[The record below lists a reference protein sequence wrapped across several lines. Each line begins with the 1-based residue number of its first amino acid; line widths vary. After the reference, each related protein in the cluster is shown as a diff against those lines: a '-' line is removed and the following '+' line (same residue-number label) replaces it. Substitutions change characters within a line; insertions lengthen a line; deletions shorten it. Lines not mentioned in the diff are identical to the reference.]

1 MVEKGRTTQICDA
14 SVRRPALHLLPG
26 ATSLCLLKQRG
37 RHVLKTARLGLFGLL
52 LSNAALAPS
61 IGDARSLSGAYLAAQ
76 QAEFANNFAQAARY
90 YAIALSYDP
99 SNPMLADRA
108 MRAEVARGDVGEAIR
123 IATTLEG
130 ETFGDDNALINILG
144 VTDALKEGRLTEALE
159 RLDLAGDGVMP
170 LVATLWRGWIFV
182 NMGEEAAAF
191 DAFAAMTDNDTTE
204 LFARYHAGL
213 AHVAMGEDA
222 AAAAFLADHPQ
233 SVSGLNAG
241 ASLAQVLLLNR
252 LDRTGEALA
261 VLDGFLATTIGEE
274 GWQRI
279 ADALRNEEPVPD
291 RVIERPTQGFAR
303 VLYDVA
309 SVLGTDNSDVA
320 ILYLRLALY
329 LDPDMWDGW
338 LLMADLLERQEQID
352 LALAAYGAIP
362 TGVVQSI
369 NAQLGRAS
377 VLETAERVPEALE
390 VYAGLVARHPSLLQI
405 RYLQAQTLRRAERYE
420 AAIAAYSVAIE
431 LAEAR
436 NILFWQLLNG
446 RAVTRHQVDDW
457 LAAEADF
464 RAALVLAPNQP
475 FVLNYLGYS
484 LVERNEHL
492 DEALDMI
499 ERAVE
504 QRPNSGFIVDSLG
517 WVYFILERFE
527 EAVPVL
533 ERAVALEPVDPVIN
547 DHLGDAYWMAGRK
560 REAEFQWHRALSFDP
575 EPKERARILR
585 KLDVG
590 LYKVRAAEAAERET
604 LQDAR
609 NVD

>member
-1 MVEKGRTTQICDA
+1 
-14 SVRRPALHLLPG
+14 
-26 ATSLCLLKQRG
+26 
-37 RHVLKTARLGLFGLL
+37 
-52 LSNAALAPS
+52 
-61 IGDARSLSGAYLAAQ
+61 
-76 QAEFANNFAQAARY
+76 
-90 YAIALSYDP
+90 
-99 SNPMLADRA
+99 
-108 MRAEVARGDVGEAIR
+108 
-123 IATTLEG
+123 
-130 ETFGDDNALINILG
+130 LISILG

-170 LVATLWRGWIFV
+170 LVADLWRGWIFV

-222 AAAAFLADHPQ
+222 AAAAFLTDHPQ

-241 ASLAQVLLLNR
+241 ASLAQVLLLDR
-252 LDRTGEALA
+252 LDRTDEAVA
-261 VLDGFLATTIGEE
+261 VLDGFLATSIGEE
-274 GWQRI
+274 GLRRV
-279 ADALRNEEPVPD
+279 ADALRTDEPVPD

-309 SVLGTDNSDVA
+309 SVLGADNSDVA
-320 ILYLRLALY
+320 LLYLRLALY

-338 LLMADLLERQEQID
+338 LLTADILEQQEQID
-352 LALAAYGAIP
+352 LALDAYGAIP
-362 TGVVQSI
+362 PGVVQSI

-377 VLETAERVPEALE
+377 VLEAAERVPEALE
-390 VYAGLVARHPSLLQI
+390 VYAGLVARHPSSLQI

-420 AAIAAYSVAIE
+420 AAIAAYGVAIE

-436 NILFWQLLNG
+436 DILFWQLLNG
-446 RAVTRHQVDDW
+446 RAVTHHLAEDW
-457 LAAEADF
+457 PSAEADF
-464 RAALVLAPNQP
+464 RAALALAPNQP

-575 EPKERARILR
+575 EPEDRARILR

-590 LYKVRAAEAAERET
+590 LYEVRAAEAAERET
-604 LQDAR
+604 LQEAR